1 LTPINLHVLPAEY
14 AGNSNSDGGEDMV
27 SWLARG
33 ILLLAGFITSWFI
46 AKDEPTFGGVQM
58 AVGLLLLALIVF
70 VIAFWPTQWF
80 RHRRQ
85 H

>member
-1 LTPINLHVLPAEY
+1 
-14 AGNSNSDGGEDMV
+14 
-27 SWLARG
+27 
-33 ILLLAGFITSWFI
+33 
-46 AKDEPTFGGVQM
+46 M

>member
-1 LTPINLHVLPAEY
+1 MLQIRI
-14 AGNSNSDGGEDMV
+14 SDGGEDMV

-33 ILLLAGFITSWFI
+33 ILLLSGFITSWFI
-46 AKDEPTFGGVQM
+46 AKDEPTFGGFQM

-80 RHRRQ
+80 RHRKQ